1 MKLGFLS
8 IALGL
13 AIAAAGVPAAAD
25 TTSTPPGA
33 PCLKDNGN
41 PCNNNNGN
49 LGEQGNADH
58 ERVKID
64 KKPPPIDLPMPV
76 VSGRAAYISQ
86 IGDAQVATVRQTAPN
101 AYAEVAQDGSSNE
114 ADITQAGTGAA
125 YAESA
130 QDGIGNFVRIQQD
143 GSGQNV
149 VYLTQNGNG
158 NWAWADQNAI
168 GAIHNGARMTQTGD
182 NNDMALLQDGSDNR
196 ALLSQEGDGN
206 GMTAIQAGD
215 GNRLIWTQQGSNL
228 TDLQITQTGGAEKG
242 GQLMVTQTG
251 VNPGG

>member
-1 MKLGFLS
+1 MKLGILS
-8 IALGL
+8 SVLGL
-13 AIAAAGVPAAAD
+13 AIAVAAVPAVAD

-58 ERVKID
+58 EKVKID
-64 KKPPPIDLPMPV
+64 KKPPPIDLPMPA
-76 VSGRAAYISQ
+76 VSGRAAYITQ
-86 IGDAQVATVRQTAPN
+86 IGDSQVATVRQTAPN
-101 AYAEVAQDGSSNE
+101 AYAEVKQEGSSNE
-114 ADITQAGTGAA
+114 ADVTQAGTGTA
-125 YAESA
+125 YADSA
-130 QDGIGNFVRIQQD
+130 QEGAGNFARIQQN

-158 NWAWADQNAI
+158 NWAWANQNAI

-182 NNDMALLQDGSDNR
+182 SNDMALLQDGSDNR

-206 GMTAIQAGD
+206 GMTAMQVGD

>member
-1 MKLGFLS
+1 MKLGILS
-8 IALGL
+8 SVLGL
-13 AIAAAGVPAAAD
+13 AIAVAAVPAVAD

-58 ERVKID
+58 EKVKID
-64 KKPPPIDLPMPV
+64 KKPPPIDLPMPA
-76 VSGRAAYISQ
+76 VSGRAAYITQ
-86 IGDAQVATVRQTAPN
+86 IGDSQVATVRQTAPN
-101 AYAEVAQDGSSNE
+101 AYAEVKQEGSSNE
-114 ADITQAGTGAA
+114 ADVTQAGTGTA
-125 YAESA
+125 YADSA
-130 QDGIGNFVRIQQD
+130 QEGAGNFARIQQT

-158 NWAWADQNAI
+158 NWAWANQNAI

-182 NNDMALLQDGSDNR
+182 SNDMALLQDGSDNR

-206 GMTAIQAGD
+206 GMTAMQVGD